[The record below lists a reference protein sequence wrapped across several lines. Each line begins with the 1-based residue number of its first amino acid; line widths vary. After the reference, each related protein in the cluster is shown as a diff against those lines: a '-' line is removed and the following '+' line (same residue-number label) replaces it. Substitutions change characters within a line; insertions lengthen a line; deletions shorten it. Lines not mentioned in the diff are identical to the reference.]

1 MKSRSPLLFTGG
13 RFMGKEI
20 IEEVVTNPEKYFAHF
35 CERKDGSMR
44 RETLSDHTALTE
56 NYFDQLWEEKLG
68 DEMLLRMQK
77 QFGSE
82 ISKDA
87 ETFWRESIYNVSVFH
102 DLGKINPAFQNDKM
116 KNREIQDNG
125 RLSSL
130 VSSRHSL
137 VSALLYLDFF
147 LKKLKVLVKDRKE
160 KKFLRCFIVLHSY
173 VIAQHHSDLKKIND
187 YLELLDKGIGCRVI
201 EALRDGEYIG
211 WKQEI
216 SLSEGGIRDLI
227 KNWMDFTDSLDREA
241 CIALYAYGKL
251 IFSFLTSAD
260 YYATSEFMSGA
271 ATKQFGELNEI
282 ENWLKTYEETKL
294 MKSIRIYQ
302 KEKYPC
308 GADILRNVKDINVL
322 RTEMLCDAEKMLN
335 ENSEQ
340 SVFYLEAPTGSG
352 KSNTAMDLSFQLLK
366 KDRRLRKIYYIYPF
380 NTLVEQ
386 NLQSLR
392 KVFGKNDKI
401 FQSIAVVN
409 SLTPVKMTDREKKE
423 EEKTEQTMY
432 YQKALLDRQFL
443 NYPMIVST
451 HVSLFDTMFGDTKES
466 AFGFHQLMNSVIV
479 LDEIQSYKNSL
490 WGEIICFLKIFAEL
504 LNMKII
510 IMSATLPDLDVL
522 TGNIYPAVKLMKNR
536 EKYFSN
542 ACFRERVRISY
553 ELLGVDEIEN
563 KLAEHMKQF
572 IAEKK
577 KILIEFIKKD
587 SAYRFY
593 KKLKENE
600 SISCSVEYMSGDD
613 SIIERS
619 RILKK
624 IERETGAVI
633 LVATQVIEAGVDI
646 DMDIGYKNISKL
658 DSEEQFMGRIN
669 RSCLRQ
675 GEIYFFK
682 LDDGKSIY
690 KSDVRIEDN
699 LTLENEDI
707 RKILISKDFRIY
719 YEKVM
724 EVLKKNFYEN
734 TGEIGLKDFFTNK
747 VGKLD
752 WSEVKNRMKLI
763 EDDNWSMSVFL
774 ARVLEDTEGN
784 LIEGR
789 QVWKDYVELLN
800 DFTMDYAEKKIRISE
815 VTSRMNYFIY
825 QIKKNYDLAYNDKIG
840 EIFYIEDGEKYF
852 ENGKLNRGKIQG
864 EIEEFVDFI

>member
-1 MKSRSPLLFTGG
+1 
-13 RFMGKEI
+13 MGKEI
-20 IEEVVTNPEKYFAHF
+20 VKEVVADPGKYYAHVY
-35 CERKDGSMR
+35 GSEEGNR
-44 RETLSDHTALTE
+44 QRETLLEHTALTE
-56 NYFDQLWEEKLG
+56 NYFNRLWEEKLG

-82 ISKDA
+82 ISKEA
-87 ETFWRESIYNVSVFH
+87 EVFWKQLIYNVPVFH

-116 KNREIQDNG
+116 KNRKIQDNG
-125 RLSSL
+125 KLSSL

-147 LKKLKVLVKDRKE
+147 LKKLKMSVKDRKE
-160 KKFLRCFIVLHSY
+160 KKFLRCFILLHSY

-201 EALRDGEYIG
+201 DALRDGECIG

-227 KNWMDFTDSLDREA
+227 RNWGDFTDSLDREA
-241 CIALYAYGKL
+241 GIALYAYGKL

-260 YYATSEFMSGA
+260 YYATSEFMCGA
-271 ATKQFGELNEI
+271 EIKQFGELNEI
-282 ENWLKTYEETKL
+282 ESWLEIYEETKL
-294 MKSIRIYQ
+294 MKSIRAYQ

-322 RTEMLCDAEKMLN
+322 RTEMLCDAEKMLD
-335 ENSEQ
+335 ENSER

-352 KSNTAMDLSFQLLK
+352 KSNTAMDLSFQFLK

-409 SLTPVKMTDREKKE
+409 SLTPVKMTDREKEE

-490 WGEIICFLKIFAEL
+490 WGEIICFLKVFAEL
-504 LNMKII
+504 LNIKVI

-542 ACFRERVRISY
+542 ACFHDRVRISY
-553 ELLGVDEIEN
+553 ELLGAEEIED
-563 KLAEHMKQF
+563 KLVEHMKPF
-572 IAEKK
+572 IAERK

-593 KKLKENE
+593 RKLAEDA
-600 SISCSVEYMSGDD
+600 SISCCVEYMSGDD

-624 IERETGAVI
+624 IKKEDAVI

-669 RSCLRQ
+669 RSCLRR
-675 GEIYFFK
+675 GVVYFFK

-690 KSDVRIEDN
+690 KGDVRIEKS

-707 RKILISKDFRIY
+707 RKILISKDFRTY

-724 EVLKKNFYEN
+724 EVLKKSFYEN
-734 TGEIGLKDFFTNK
+734 TGEIGLKDFFANK

-752 WSEVKNRMKLI
+752 WLEVKDRMKLI

-774 ARVLEDTEGN
+774 ARVLEDAEGN
-784 LIEGR
+784 LIDGR

-800 DFTMDYAEKKIRISE
+800 DFTMDYAEKKVRLSE

-840 EIFYIEDGEKYF
+840 EIFYIEDAEKYF
-852 ENGKLNRGKIQG
+852 EDEKLDRGKIQG
-864 EIEEFVDFI
+864 ELEGFVDFI

>member
-1 MKSRSPLLFTGG
+1 
-13 RFMGKEI
+13 MGKGI
-20 IEEVVTNPEKYFAHF
+20 MEEVVTDPEKYYAHVY
-35 CERKDGSMR
+35 ENEVGDRK
-44 RETLSDHTALTE
+44 RETLIEHTALTE
-56 NYFDQLWEEKLG
+56 NYFNRIWKEKLG
-68 DEMLLRMQK
+68 GEMLLRMQE

-82 ISKDA
+82 ISKEA
-87 ETFWRESIYNVSVFH
+87 EEFWRELIYNIPVFH
-102 DLGKINPAFQNDKM
+102 DLGKINPAFQKDKM

-125 RLSSL
+125 KLSSL

-147 LKKLKVLVKDRKE
+147 LKKIKISVKDRKE
-160 KKFLRCFIVLHSY
+160 KKFLRCFILLHSY
-173 VIAQHHSDLKKIND
+173 VLAQHHSDLKKFTD
-187 YLELLDKGIGCRVI
+187 YLDLLHEGVGRRVT
-201 EALRDGEYIG
+201 EVLRDGDCIG

-227 KNWMDFTDSLDREA
+227 KNWVDFTDSLDREA
-241 CIALYAYGKL
+241 GIALYAYEKL

-260 YYATSEFMSGA
+260 YYATSEFMCGVEI
-271 ATKQFGELNEI
+271 KQFGELNEI
-282 ENWLKTYEETKL
+282 ESWLKTYEETKL
-294 MKSIRIYQ
+294 MKSIRTYQ

-322 RTEMLCDAEKMLN
+322 RTEMLCDAEKMLD
-335 ENSEQ
+335 ENSER

-366 KDRRLRKIYYIYPF
+366 KDGRLRKIYYIYPF

-490 WGEIICFLKIFAEL
+490 WGEIICFLKVFAEL
-504 LNMKII
+504 LNIKII

-522 TGNIYPAVKLMKNR
+522 TGNIYPAVRLMKNR

-542 ACFRERVRISY
+542 VCFHDRVKISY
-553 ELLGVDEIEN
+553 ELMGVYEIED
-563 KLAEHMKQF
+563 KLAEHMKPF
-572 IAEKK
+572 IDERK

-593 KKLKENE
+593 RKLAEDE
-600 SISCSVEYMSGDD
+600 GISCCVEYMSGDD

-624 IERETGAVI
+624 IEREKDAVI

-690 KSDVRIEDN
+690 KGDVRIEDN

-724 EVLKKNFYEN
+724 EVLKKNYNEN
-734 TGEIGLKDFFTNK
+734 TGEIGLKDFFINK
-747 VGKLD
+747 TGKLD
-752 WSEVKNRMKLI
+752 WPEVKNRMKLI

-774 ARVLEDTEGN
+774 ARVLKDTEGN
-784 LIEGR
+784 RIDGR
-789 QVWKDYVELLN
+789 QVWKDYAELLN
-800 DFTMDYAEKKIRISE
+800 DFTMDYAEKKVRLSE
-815 VTSRMNYFIY
+815 ITSRMNYFIY

-852 ENGKLNRGKIQG
+852 EDGKFNRGKIQG
-864 EIEEFVDFI
+864 EFEEFVDFI

>member
-1 MKSRSPLLFTGG
+1 
-13 RFMGKEI
+13 MGKEI
-20 IEEVVTNPEKYFAHF
+20 VKEVIADPGKYYAHVYGNEEGN
-35 CERKDGSMR
+35 SQ
-44 RETLSDHTALTE
+44 RETLLEHTALTE
-56 NYFDQLWEEKLG
+56 NYFNRLWEEKLG

-82 ISKDA
+82 ISKEA
-87 ETFWRESIYNVSVFH
+87 EVFWRQLIYNVPVFH

-116 KNREIQDNG
+116 KNRKIQDNG
-125 RLSSL
+125 KLSSL

-147 LKKLKVLVKDRKE
+147 LKKLKMSVKDRKE
-160 KKFLRCFIVLHSY
+160 KKFLRCFILLHSY

-201 EALRDGEYIG
+201 DALRDGECIG

-227 KNWMDFTDSLDREA
+227 RNWGDFTDSLDRDA
-241 CIALYAYGKL
+241 GIALYAYGKL

-260 YYATSEFMSGA
+260 YYATSEFMCGA
-271 ATKQFGELNEI
+271 EIKQFGELNEI
-282 ENWLKTYEETKL
+282 ESWLEIYEETKL
-294 MKSIRIYQ
+294 MKAIRAYQ

-308 GADILRNVKDINVL
+308 GADILRNVKNINVL

-335 ENSEQ
+335 ENSER

-352 KSNTAMDLSFQLLK
+352 KSNTALDLSFQLLK

-490 WGEIICFLKIFAEL
+490 WGEIICFLKVFAEL
-504 LNMKII
+504 LNIKII

-522 TGNIYPAVKLMKNR
+522 TENIYPAVKLMKNR

-542 ACFRERVRISY
+542 SCFHDRVRISY
-553 ELLGVDEIEN
+553 ELLGIEEIED
-563 KLAEHMKQF
+563 KLVEHMKPF
-572 IAEKK
+572 IAERK

-593 KKLKENE
+593 RKLAEDE
-600 SISCSVEYMSGDD
+600 SISGCVEYMSGDD

-624 IERETGAVI
+624 IKREEDAVI

-669 RSCLRQ
+669 RSCLRR
-675 GEIYFFK
+675 GVVYFFK

-690 KSDVRIEDN
+690 KGDVRIEKS

-707 RKILISKDFRIY
+707 RKILISKDFRTY

-734 TGEIGLKDFFTNK
+734 TGKIGLKDFFANK

-752 WSEVKNRMKLI
+752 WLEVKDRMKLI

-784 LIEGR
+784 LIDGR

-800 DFTMDYAEKKIRISE
+800 DFTMDYAEKKVRLSE

-840 EIFYIEDGEKYF
+840 EMFYIEDGEKYF
-852 ENGKLNRGKIQG
+852 EDEKLDRGKIQG
-864 EIEEFVDFI
+864 ELEEFVDFI